1 MHKIGFIYQDPDHRN
16 RHSDGVELVK
26 IPGATDGSIG
36 FFCAESE
43 MLWTSPDEIGTSAGI
58 PVKQPMAVQAAD
70 IQHICAQGYGHLIDL
85 VRDFDTHTKVSQRI
99 FLKNASSPSAFFTC
113 GGTAFPALSF
123 LLCHIADFHDDAI
136 YFFSPDGASFWR
148 TAGDCGIPERAQ
160 PNRRYR
166 IEPASLSSIVSHQ
179 LVEHLTGIVQC
190 PFPDK
195 QAEPLVAIV
204 FPR

>member
-70 IQHICAQGYGHLIDL
+70 IQHICAQDYGHLIDL
-85 VRDFDTHTKVSQRI
+85 VTDFDTHAKVSQRI
-99 FLKNASSPSAFFTC
+99 YLETMSSQSAFFTC
-113 GGTAFPALSF
+113 GSAAFPTFSF
-123 LLCHIADFHDDAI
+123 LLCHIADFRDDAI

-160 PNRRYR
+160 PNRRR
-166 IEPASLSSIVSHQ
+166 GIEPASLSAIASNQ
-179 LVEHLTGIVQC
+179 LVESLTGIVQC
-190 PFPDK
+190 PFSGR
-195 QAEPLVAIV
+195 QAKPPVAIV